1 MKIPQEFKH
10 ILKKRNPDS
19 NKGDYGH
26 VFVLAGS
33 SGLTG
38 AAYLCAQAAILSG
51 SGLVTVGI
59 PKSLNCILALKF
71 IEVMTKPLPEAK
83 KQSLSLSALDK
94 ILDFSKKADVLAIG
108 PGLSQEPT
116 TQKLIQRL
124 ILNIDKPIVLDADG
138 INAISKDVKILNKR
152 KSDIVITPHPGE
164 MARLIKKH
172 VGYIQKNRLKAA
184 KDFAKDFGVV
194 CVLKGYKTVVANP
207 KGDFYINSSGNPG
220 MATAGTGDVL
230 TGIIASLIGQNI
242 APFDASRLGVYIH
255 GLSGDLAKKEK
266 GEASLIATDILRYL
280 PFAFK
285 LLYN

>member
-10 ILKKRNPDS
+10 TLKKRNPGS

-33 SGLTG
+33 PGLTG

-51 SGLVTVGI
+51 SGLVTAGI
-59 PKSLNCILALKF
+59 SKSLNCILASKF
-71 IEVMTKPLPEAK
+71 IEVMTKPLPETK
-83 KQSLSLSALDK
+83 KQSLSLSASDE
-94 ILDFSKKADVLAIG
+94 ILSFSKKADVLAIG
-108 PGLSQEPT
+108 PGLSQNPE
-116 TQKLIQRL
+116 TQRLIQRL

-152 KSDIVITPHPGE
+152 KSDTVITPHPGE
-164 MARLIKKH
+164 MARLIKKDKDF
-172 VGYIQKNRLKAA
+172 IQKNRIKVA
-184 KDFAKDFGVV
+184 KDFARDFGVV

-207 KGDFYINSSGNPG
+207 KGDFYINNSGNPG
-220 MATAGTGDVL
+220 MATAGAGDVL

-242 APFDASRLGVYIH
+242 TPFGASRLGVYIH

-266 GEASLIATDILRYL
+266 GEISLIASDLLEYL